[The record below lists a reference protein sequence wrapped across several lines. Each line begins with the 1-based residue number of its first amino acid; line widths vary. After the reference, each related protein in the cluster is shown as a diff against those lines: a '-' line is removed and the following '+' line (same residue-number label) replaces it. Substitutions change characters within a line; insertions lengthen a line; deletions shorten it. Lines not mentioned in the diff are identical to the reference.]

1 MLSKMAG
8 NLIMAATFGHLMLST
23 YCSPITSF
31 NSKALFSSLNAI
43 RDVNVV
49 QSQSGLESNLFD
61 VINKKKSL
69 LVFLTHLGDLSSWE
83 LAQKLVYYAPKLES
97 AGVNLIAVAPGA
109 TMTHAAEFC
118 LKTGLPIETLYLD
131 FEAASY
137 DLLKFEKG
145 FMPNA
150 KISPYLK
157 LLPMLVGIQSEG
169 TIAEVLRGYVGDKTA
184 PSGWIKSTLR
194 YLSVLPLLQSNL
206 HVNLTVQLYIIFLRY
221 RLVEQDRFNVL
232 GTDYQVIAEH
242 YHTRKVTFSLS
253 KI

>member
-1 MLSKMAG
+1 MWV
-8 NLIMAATFGHLMLST
+8 TC
-23 YCSPITSF
+23 CSPITSF
-31 NSKALFSSLNAI
+31 NSKALLSSLNAI
-43 RDVNVV
+43 RDVNIV
-49 QSQSGLESNLFD
+49 QSQSGIQSSVFD
-61 VINKKKSL
+61 VINGKKSL

-109 TMTHAAEFC
+109 TMTHASEFC
-118 LKTGLPIETLYLD
+118 LKTGLPIENLFLD
-131 FEAASY
+131 FEAVSY

-194 YLSVLPLLQSNL
+194 YSMASA
-206 HVNLTVQLYIIFLRY
+206 TMF
-221 RLVEQDRFNVL
+221 
-232 GTDYQVIAEH
+232 
-242 YHTRKVTFSLS
+242 
-253 KI
+253 

>member
-1 MLSKMAG
+1 MLSNMAR
-8 NLIMAATFGHLMLST
+8 NLIMAATAAHLMLST
-23 YCSPITSF
+23 CCSPITSF

-49 QSQSGLESNLFD
+49 QSQSGLKSSLFD
-61 VINKKKSL
+61 VIDGKKSL

-97 AGVNLIAVAPGA
+97 AGVNLITVAPGA

-118 LKTGLPIETLYLD
+118 LKTGLPIETLFLD

-137 DLLKFEKG
+137 DALKFEKG

-157 LLPMLVGIQSEG
+157 LLPMLMGIQSEG

-194 YLSVLPLLQSNL
+194 CVSVLPPSQSNL
-206 HVNLTVQLYIIFLRY
+206 QGNLISQIYTIFQQY

-232 GTDYQVIAEH
+232 GTDYQVTLMTK
-242 YHTRKVTFSLS
+242 YHMRKMTFL
-253 KI
+253 